1 MLKAFKEKHSP
12 RTDIKNQ
19 GQKSKY
25 DQLIIDRN
33 NHFKVINKV
42 DNKDKVKQK
51 YRPSQNYC
59 EVGSPGTDNIHGL
72 LYC

>member
-1 MLKAFKEKHSP
+1 MLKTFKEKHSP

-33 NHFKVINKV
+33 NHCKVINKY
-42 DNKDKVKQK
+42 KVKKK